1 MKKIY
6 HLATCSTC
14 QKILKIWKPGK
25 DFVLQDIKTEKMTAK
40 QVDEMIKLA
49 GSAETLF
56 SRRALK
62 YQSMGLKDKKLT
74 EKEYRQL
81 IIDEYTFLRRPVM
94 IVDKKIF
101 IGNAPTHVK
110 EAKAFLDSHK

>member
-1 MKKIY
+1 MKKVY

-14 QKILKIWKPGK
+14 QKILKIWNLKNE
-25 DFVLQDIKTEKMTAK
+25 FQQQDIKAEKMSAK

-49 GSAETLF
+49 GSAEALF

-74 EKEYRQL
+74 EKDIRQL
-81 IIDEYTFLRRPVM
+81 IIDEYTFLKRPVL
-94 IVDKKIF
+94 IIDKKIF
-101 IGNAPTHVK
+101 IGNAPTVVN
-110 EAKAFLDSHK
+110 EAKTYLNSL

>member
-6 HLATCSTC
+6 HLSTCSTC
-14 QKILKIWKPGK
+14 QKILKIWKPSK
-25 DFVLQDIKTEKMTAK
+25 DFVLQDIKNEPVTAK
-40 QVDEMIKLA
+40 QIDEMIKLA
-49 GSAETLF
+49 GSAEVLF

-74 EKEYRQL
+74 EKDYRQL
-81 IIDEYTFLRRPVM
+81 ILEEYTFLRRPVM

-101 IGNAPTHVK
+101 IGNAPTNVK
-110 EAKAFLDSHK
+110 EAKDYLDSLK

>member
-14 QKILKIWKPGK
+14 QKILNIWKPGK
-25 DFVLQDIKTEKMTAK
+25 DFVLQDIKTEKMTPK

-49 GSAETLF
+49 GSAEILF
-56 SRRALK
+56 SRRSMK
-62 YQSMGLKDKKLT
+62 YAAMGLKDKALT
-74 EKEYRQL
+74 EKDYRQL

-94 IVDKKIF
+94 IVGKKIF
-101 IGNAPTHVK
+101 IGNAPANVK
-110 EAKAFLDSHK
+110 EAKAFLDAQK

>member
-25 DFVLQDIKTEKMTAK
+25 EFVLQDIKTEHITPK
-40 QVDEMIKLA
+40 QLDEMIKLA
-49 GSAETLF
+49 GSAEILF
-56 SRRALK
+56 SRRSLK
-62 YQSMGLKDKKLT
+62 YQAMGLKDKNLT

-81 IIDEYTFLRRPVM
+81 ILDEYTFLRRPVL
-94 IVDKKIF
+94 IAGKKIF
-101 IGNAPTHVK
+101 IGNAPTNVK
-110 EAKAFLDSHK
+110 EAKAFLDSQK